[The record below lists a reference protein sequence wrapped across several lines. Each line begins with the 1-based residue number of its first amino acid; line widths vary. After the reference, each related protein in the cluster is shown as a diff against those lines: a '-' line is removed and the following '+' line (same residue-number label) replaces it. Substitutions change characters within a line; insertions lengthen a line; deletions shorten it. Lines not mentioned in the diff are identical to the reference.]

1 MKFNLLLI
9 SLISLIVDFCPACVV
24 TLKYSPHDSE
34 PITSDVSSDDEINRN
49 SASSSDVPVMM
60 KQIDEGYVINNYYF
74 FYNLQENYPTNSV
87 GECTWVAATMYLSYM
102 NTFYSPTIKEEYIV
116 RSIGTGTDF
125 SSYAESP
132 GVLDSYASGSF
143 YGDFVNKY
151 KSSFTYPV
159 LQYMPTVFTSYS
171 EQANLINQYLTDY
184 GYVEKTDYTIFED
197 KSVLNI
203 SSVYNTIISLLQSG
217 QPVIA
222 NTPKHSFVVYGYVP
236 NTKKLLV
243 HNGWKSSPTL
253 MEFNDDGSE
262 QSPGIQYIVYVNFL
276 SHIHNYLYV
285 DSSNSTAYCS
295 CGDDVYTYP
304 YYHKHVMEIIRQGKK
319 ITFRCSICG
328 YTQRS

>member
-1 MKFNLLLI
+1 MKINFLLI
-9 SLISLIVDFCPACVV
+9 GLFSIIADICPVCVA
-24 TLKYSPHDSE
+24 TLTYSPHDSE
-34 PITSDVSSDDEINRN
+34 PTSSDVSSDEKINAISDN
-49 SASSSDVPVMM
+49 SSDVLVMM
-60 KQIDEGYVINNYYF
+60 TQIDEGYVIKNYYY
-74 FYNLQENYPTNSV
+74 FYNLQENYPTNSI
-87 GECTWVAATMYLSYM
+87 GECGWVAATMYLLYL
-102 NTFYSPTIKEEYIV
+102 NTFYSPTIKEDYNV
-116 RSIGTGTDF
+116 RSEGSGTDF
-125 SSYAESP
+125 SSYTESP
-132 GVLDSYASGSF
+132 GVLDSHEFGSF

-151 KSSFTYPV
+151 KSTFTYPS
-159 LQYMPTVFTSYS
+159 LHYMPTVFTSYS

-184 GYVEKTDYTIFED
+184 GYMEKTDYTIFED

-222 NTPKHSFVVYGYVP
+222 NTPEHSFIVYGYVP

-243 HNGWKSSPTL
+243 HNGWKSSSTL

-262 QSPGIQYIVYVNFL
+262 QAPGIQYIVCANFL
-276 SHIHNYLYV
+276 SHTHNYLYV
-285 DSSNSTAYCS
+285 DSSCSTAYCS

-304 YYHKHVMEIIRQGKK
+304 YYHKHVMEIVRQGKK